1 MDQGRRKV
9 LRGLSAVGLGGSVI
23 PAVATADFR
32 MAYFETYSPLSFV
45 DHGALRGILVD
56 VLGAVFE
63 KRLHVHCQHDGFPWP
78 RAQRLVEMGDRDA
91 ICTIATPERLAYTE
105 AVAEPVVSMP
115 TCIFVRANTPRA
127 EAFSRARN
135 LNELLAMK
143 PSVVSYSANGW
154 AKNKLKDFDIVTGGD
169 FNSSVKMLIAGRG
182 DMMIENVLVMSYILA
197 RTEGGDSVH
206 ALPNRMDQAEFQ
218 LLIGKQSPFVERRAD
233 ISRALQQFKA
243 TPAYAEVYR
252 RYGVPLLG

>member
-9 LRGLSAVGLGGSVI
+9 LGGLSAMGLGASI
-23 PAVATADFR
+23 PAWAGADFR

-56 VLGAVFE
+56 VLGTVLD
-63 KRLHVHCQHDGFPWP
+63 KRLSIHCQHEGYPWP
-78 RAQRLVEMGDRDA
+78 RAQRMVEMGEQDA
-91 ICTIATPERLAYTE
+91 ICTIATPERLAYAE

-127 EAFSRARN
+127 EQFSRARN
-135 LNELLAMK
+135 LTELLAMK

-154 AKNKLKDFDIVTGGD
+154 ARNKLKDFDVVTGGD

-182 DMMIENVLVMSYILA
+182 DMMIENVLVMSYILS
-197 RTEGGDSVH
+197 RTEGGDTVRP
-206 ALPNRMDQAEFQ
+206 LPNRMDQAEFQ
-218 LLIGKQSPFVERRAD
+218 LLIGKQSPYVERRVD
-233 ISRALQQFKA
+233 ISKALQLFKA
-243 TPAYAEVYR
+243 TPAYAEVFK
-252 RYGVPLLG
+252 RYGVPLMG